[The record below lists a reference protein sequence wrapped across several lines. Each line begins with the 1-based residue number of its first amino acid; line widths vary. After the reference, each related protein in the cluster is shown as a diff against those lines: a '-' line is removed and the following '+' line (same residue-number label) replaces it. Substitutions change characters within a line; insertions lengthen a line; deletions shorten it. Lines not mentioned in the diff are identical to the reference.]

1 MDSIKEEL
9 TKNNKKK
16 GSKLNSSKVNNNTKS
31 NDGTKVLINDVE
43 GEYLD
48 FSYLYFIYVL
58 MNNVDFDEEDNKL
71 DFFETNKLDKNMCQN
86 IINQFNTNN
95 LYDFPMQIISKDYNN
110 ILNKKKYINY
120 MTNNIIE
127 TIKEKTILM
136 KCKNVSKRQKQKQI
150 EQENKKNAESS
161 RTLSI
166 ATRKVN
172 SSLKKVNRNKNLSA
186 ERRKGVQIKER
197 VSGDYTERKTQNES
211 KKGFNAAENVNMN
224 KTFKLND
231 ISVSSNTNMKYAK
244 TIRFDDETKPNNK
257 VKGKDVNT

>member
-95 LYDFPMQIISKDYNN
+95 LYDFPMQIISKDY
-110 ILNKKKYINY
+110 
-120 MTNNIIE
+120 
-127 TIKEKTILM
+127 
-136 KCKNVSKRQKQKQI
+136 QI
-150 EQENKKNAESS
+150 
-161 RTLSI
+161 
-166 ATRKVN
+166 
-172 SSLKKVNRNKNLSA
+172 
-186 ERRKGVQIKER
+186 
-197 VSGDYTERKTQNES
+197 
-211 KKGFNAAENVNMN
+211 
-224 KTFKLND
+224 
-231 ISVSSNTNMKYAK
+231 
-244 TIRFDDETKPNNK
+244 
-257 VKGKDVNT
+257 